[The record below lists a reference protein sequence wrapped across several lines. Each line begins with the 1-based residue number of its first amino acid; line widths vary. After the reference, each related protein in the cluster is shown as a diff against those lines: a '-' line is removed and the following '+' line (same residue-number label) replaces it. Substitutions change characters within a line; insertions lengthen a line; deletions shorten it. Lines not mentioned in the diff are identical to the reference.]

1 MIRLA
6 LVDDKFFLLKALEE
20 KLDFPDIQIKVSCA
34 NGAEMVQYLEKN
46 NNIDLILMD
55 IEMPVMN
62 GIEATAVIKAK
73 WPHIKI
79 VMITVFDTDETI
91 FKAIQSGADG
101 YLLKETNG
109 EKIREAIQDTLQGGA
124 AMSPSIAMKT
134 LRILKNP
141 DAVLVTQTTETIQLS
156 EREVEVLEQISKGLK
171 NKAIAENLFISAA
184 TVKKHIENIYRKLQA
199 HNRVELVQKAR
210 DNKLI

>member
-1 MIRLA
+1 MIRIA

-46 NNIDLILMD
+46 NKVDLILMD

-62 GIEATAVIKAK
+62 GIKATAAIKAK

-109 EKIREAIQDTLQGGA
+109 EKIREAIHDTLQGGA

>member
-46 NNIDLILMD
+46 NYIDLILMD

-62 GIEATAVIKAK
+62 GIEATAAIKAK

>member
-1 MIRLA
+1 MIRIA

-62 GIEATAVIKAK
+62 GIEATAAIKAK

>member
-20 KLDFPDIQIKVSCA
+20 KLDFSDIQIKVSCK
-34 NGAEMVQYLEKN
+34 NGREIVDYLECN
-46 NNIDLILMD
+46 NNVDLILMD
-55 IEMPVMN
+55 VEMPVMD
-62 GIEATAVIKAK
+62 GVEATALIKNR
-73 WPHIKI
+73 WPHVKI
-79 VMITVFDTDETI
+79 VMITVFDADETI
-91 FKAIQSGADG
+91 FKAIQAGADG
-101 YLLKETNG
+101 YLLKETSG
-109 EKIREAIQDTLQGGA
+109 EKIYEALQDTLKGGA
-124 AMSPSIAMKT
+124 VMSPSIAMKT

-141 DAVLVTQTTETIQLS
+141 DAVLVTQATETIQLS
-156 EREVEVLEQISKGLK
+156 EREIEVLEQISKGLK

>member
-6 LVDDKFFLLKALEE
+6 LVDDKFFLLKALQE

-46 NNIDLILMD
+46 NNVDLILMD

-62 GIEATAVIKAK
+62 GIEATAAIKAK

>member
-1 MIRLA
+1 MIRIA

-46 NNIDLILMD
+46 NNVDLILMD

-62 GIEATAVIKAK
+62 GIEATAAIKAK

-109 EKIREAIQDTLQGGA
+109 EKIREAIHDTLQGGA
-124 AMSPSIAMKT
+124 VMSPSIAMKT

>member
-62 GIEATAVIKAK
+62 GIEATTAIKAK

>member
-62 GIEATAVIKAK
+62 GIEATAAIKAK

>member
-55 IEMPVMN
+55 IEMPVIN
-62 GIEATAVIKAK
+62 GIEATAAIKAK

-141 DAVLVTQTTETIQLS
+141 DAVLVTQTKETIQLS

>member
-1 MIRLA
+1 MIRIA

-46 NNIDLILMD
+46 NNVDLILMD

-62 GIEATAVIKAK
+62 GIEATAAIKAK

>member
-34 NGAEMVQYLEKN
+34 NGAEMLQYLEKN
-46 NNIDLILMD
+46 NNVDLILMD

-62 GIEATAVIKAK
+62 GIEATAAIKAK

>member
-1 MIRLA
+1 MIRVA

-20 KLDFPDIQIKVSCA
+20 KLDFPDIQIKVACS
-34 NGAEMVQYLEKN
+34 NGLEMVHYLEKN

-62 GIEATAVIKAK
+62 GIEATAAIKAK

-79 VMITVFDTDETI
+79 VMITVFDTDEVI
-91 FKAIQSGADG
+91 FNAIRSGADG

-141 DAVLVTQTTETIQLS
+141 DAVLVTQATETIQLS
-156 EREVEVLEQISKGLK
+156 EREIEVLEQISKGLK

>member
-62 GIEATAVIKAK
+62 GIEATATIKAK